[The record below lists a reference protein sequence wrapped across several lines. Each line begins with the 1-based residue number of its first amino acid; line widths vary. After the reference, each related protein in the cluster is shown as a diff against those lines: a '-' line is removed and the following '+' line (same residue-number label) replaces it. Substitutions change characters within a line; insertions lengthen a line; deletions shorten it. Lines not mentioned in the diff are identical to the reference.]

1 MEVFMQAL
9 QTTTDITFKNILFLT
24 DFSEA
29 SESALAYAL
38 GFAKHY
44 NAQIFPA
51 HACDPVILTEVNTVN
66 VVDQIAENSR
76 QQLEKLARNN
86 KIKGPVLFAQGP
98 IEGAFPGWIN
108 EHGIDLVVVGT
119 HGRRGL
125 QRFLMGST
133 AEYIFRNA
141 SCPVLTVG
149 PHVSVR
155 PYNGFVAENI
165 LFPTDLGSHAE
176 FAATY
181 AMSFAHESRGRL
193 TFMHVVPLEA
203 AFQRDSA
210 ELTTAATAKLGQL
223 IPPDAK
229 LWCSPQMVVEIGD
242 PALEVQGYAEKERPD
257 LIVLGLPRNKEF
269 SAHFRTGVTYK
280 LVSSAPCPVLTVR
293 DMTAN

>member
-1 MEVFMQAL
+1 MQAL

-29 SESALAYAL
+29 SEAALAYAL

-44 NAQIFPA
+44 NAQLYPA
-51 HACDPVILTEVNTVN
+51 HACDPVILTEVNAVN
-66 VVDQIAENSR
+66 VLDQIAENSR
-76 QQLEKLARNN
+76 RQLENLARNN
-86 KIKGPVLFAQGP
+86 KIKGPALFARGP

-141 SCPVLTVG
+141 NCPVLTVG
-149 PHVSVR
+149 PHVAVR
-155 PYNGFVAENI
+155 PYSGFVAENI
-165 LFPTDLGSHAE
+165 LFPTDLGAHAE

-193 TFMHVVPLEA
+193 TLMHVVQLENALKPDQTKLIA
-203 AFQRDSA
+203 AK
-210 ELTTAATAKLGQL
+210 AKLGQL
-223 IPPDAK
+223 IPPDAG
-229 LWCSPQMVVEIGD
+229 LWCAPQTVVEVGD
-242 PALEVQGYAEKERPD
+242 PALQVQSYAEKERPD
-257 LIVLGLPRNKEF
+257 LIVLGLPSNKEF
-269 SAHFRTGVTYK
+269 SAHFQTGVTYK

-293 DMTAN
+293 DLTTN